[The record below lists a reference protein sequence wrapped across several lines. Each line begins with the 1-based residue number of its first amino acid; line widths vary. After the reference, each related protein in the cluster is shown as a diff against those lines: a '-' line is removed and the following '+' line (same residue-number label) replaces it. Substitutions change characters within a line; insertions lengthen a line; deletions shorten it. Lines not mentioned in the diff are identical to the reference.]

1 MIENLNNSVGL
12 LILRKGRKRKSRA
25 RNLEKRCFVVSS
37 GNNGCI
43 LLSPEGTLYYVV
55 D

>member
-25 RNLEKRCFVVSS
+25 RNLEKRCLVMSS
-37 GNNGCI
+37 GNNGYI
-43 LLSPEGTLYYVV
+43 LVSPEGTLYYVV